1 MPGKIKDV
9 ILDPHLQ
16 RGISRAQD
24 CHLCKVN
31 YGSEPIA
38 QEKLLELEHDTPS

>member
-24 CHLCKVN
+24 CRLCNVN

-38 QEKLLELEHDTPS
+38 QEKLLELKHDTPS